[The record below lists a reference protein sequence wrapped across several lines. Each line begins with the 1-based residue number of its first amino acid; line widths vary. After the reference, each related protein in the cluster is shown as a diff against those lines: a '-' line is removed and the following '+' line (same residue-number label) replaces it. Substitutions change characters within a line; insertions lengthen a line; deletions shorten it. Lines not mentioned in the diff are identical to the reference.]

1 MARTVLTTGAN
12 SGIGLSTVIEVAK
25 GFFAG
30 LFGALMAL
38 FSALTVLFGVLLS
51 VLPLLLVIAA
61 IAGGVYLIVH

>member
-1 MARTVLTTGAN
+1 MSEPATQSRGPGRTAV
-12 SGIGLSTVIEVAK
+12 EVAK

-30 LFGALMAL
+30 LVGALMAL
-38 FSALTVLFGVLLS
+38 FSALTVLFGILLS

>member
-1 MARTVLTTGAN
+1 MSEPATQSRGPGRTVVG
-12 SGIGLSTVIEVAK
+12 VAK

-30 LFGALMAL
+30 LVGALMAL
-38 FSALTVLFGVLLS
+38 FSALTVLFGILLS